1 MNAKHQRQETLVALL
16 ESEKL
21 SNQHEVVEKMRA
33 RGFDVTQPSI
43 SRDFREL
50 GVVKLGGGYILA
62 RAGFERVN
70 GAASVAG
77 GRVRTVERAGPNLL
91 VARTEIG
98 AANVVALELDRQSLD
113 GIAGTIAGDDT
124 VFIATKNRSVQDQLI
139 HRLLALSEDDQPRR

>member
-1 MNAKHQRQETLVALL
+1 
-16 ESEKL
+16 
-21 SNQHEVVEKMRA
+21 
-33 RGFDVTQPSI
+33 
-43 SRDFREL
+43 
-50 GVVKLGGGYILA
+50 
-62 RAGFERVN
+62 
-70 GAASVAG
+70 VAG